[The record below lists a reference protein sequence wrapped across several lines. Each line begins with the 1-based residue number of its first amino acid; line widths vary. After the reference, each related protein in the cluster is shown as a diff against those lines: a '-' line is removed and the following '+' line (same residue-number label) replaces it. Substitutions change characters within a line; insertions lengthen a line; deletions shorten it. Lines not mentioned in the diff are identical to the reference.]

1 MRSRPTQRKVE
12 ARDGKRQKPVTSS
25 EASRVSHAWALWFC
39 KPVNSFCG
47 LCLLELNFR
56 HLWPRESSLIS
67 HHGQGFGGNA
77 SNFICLLQIHNVH
90 QLVKRSEKTCWKETC
105 VSLLTHCVPNLV
117 DGRVSFYATP
127 TNIYFT
133 EHSLGCVGLLR
144 HGGKRVVRNDPSST
158 PETHGKGIHQA
169 K

>member
-1 MRSRPTQRKVE
+1 MVK
-12 ARDGKRQKPVTSS
+12 
-25 EASRVSHAWALWFC
+25 
-39 KPVNSFCG
+39 G
-47 LCLLELNFR
+47 LGEMLQILFV
-56 HLWPRESSLIS
+56 
-67 HHGQGFGGNA
+67 
-77 SNFICLLQIHNVH
+77 LQIHNVH